1 MKQTNELC
9 ESKTILAFDIMVFEG
24 KICGGCEM
32 IRDLIAEVPF
42 TDEEIAQMQ
51 ELRPT
56 LIGNATQDE
65 QQGNAKECE

>member
-42 TDEEIAQMQ
+42 TDEEIAQMRQ
-51 ELRPT
+51 LVSLVT
-56 LIGNATQDE
+56 YLLIFFQRIN
-65 QQGNAKECE
+65 KS

>member
-42 TDEEIAQMQ
+42 TDEEIAQMRQ
-51 ELRPT
+51 LVSNSMT
-56 LIGNATQDE
+56 LFTQ
-65 QQGNAKECE
+65 KVLCLC